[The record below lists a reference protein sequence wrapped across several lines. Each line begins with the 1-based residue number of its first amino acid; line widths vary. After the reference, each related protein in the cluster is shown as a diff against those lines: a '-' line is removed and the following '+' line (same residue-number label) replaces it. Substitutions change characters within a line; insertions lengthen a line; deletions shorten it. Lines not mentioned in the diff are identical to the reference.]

1 MNLSS
6 NLIGNFNDGTNFLHK
21 LLLTHTEVSKIRKAF
36 SNGSSAN
43 RKFSKT
49 QYSTMIKSGAI
60 IDELLAGIPNTV
72 IKGGTQILI
81 NKAPVLIKHA
91 TKYFVKTNR

>member
-1 MNLSS
+1 
-6 NLIGNFNDGTNFLHK
+6 
-21 LLLTHTEVSKIRKAF
+21 
-36 SNGSSAN
+36 
-43 RKFSKT
+43 
-49 QYSTMIKSGAI
+49 MIKSGAI